1 MLLTYHYML
10 EQPFLNLRKEGIFRY
25 TVGDLKEK
33 ELQPNS
39 FKVLIY
45 NAGSY
50 QATF

>member
-1 MLLTYHYML
+1 ML
-10 EQPFLNLRKEGIFRY
+10 EQPFLNLRKEGIVFRY
-25 TVGDLKEK
+25 TVGDLKKK
-33 ELQPNS
+33 ELQLNS